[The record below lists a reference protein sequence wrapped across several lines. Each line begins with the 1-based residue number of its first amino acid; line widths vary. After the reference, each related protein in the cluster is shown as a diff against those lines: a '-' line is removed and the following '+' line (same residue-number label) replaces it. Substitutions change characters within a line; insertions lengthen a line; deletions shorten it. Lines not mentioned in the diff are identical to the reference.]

1 LSRPTQWVLLA
12 GEQLLLQQAAQE
24 VGVRHLRLDGSD
36 IDFAMLPEAFVLRV
50 TWGSDMNILC
60 PNKSELDVR
69 DTRGKLA
76 SWMMRNHYWAMRE
89 WCYKNIKPRIICER
103 FLIDRVWHTPPD
115 YKFFCFGGEP
125 RFVEVVIARFTQYS
139 RDFVDLD
146 WRLLPFNYG
155 SCPSS
160 EKAVARPS
168 NLDEMTEFARRL
180 ANDFPFVRVDFYA
193 IDGQTLFG
201 EMTWYP
207 LAGEFRFVPESYDRY
222 WGEVLQLPARKT
234 VKRLLA

>member
-24 VGVRHLRLDGSD
+24 VGVRHLRLDGAIKPFLMDLPDTGELELGEHLVHGRPSSASD
-36 IDFAMLPEAFVLRV
+36 EGFIDREVAIDSRLVRDVGHGEGGLAPAKTSRYSPPQVPRV
-50 TWGSDMNILC
+50 TQAAAAG
-60 PNKSELDVR
+60 
-69 DTRGKLA
+69 
-76 SWMMRNHYWAMRE
+76 
-89 WCYKNIKPRIICER
+89 
-103 FLIDRVWHTPPD
+103 
-115 YKFFCFGGEP
+115 
-125 RFVEVVIARFTQYS
+125 
-139 RDFVDLD
+139 
-146 WRLLPFNYG
+146 
-155 SCPSS
+155 
-160 EKAVARPS
+160 AVARPS